1 MISAV
6 PMAAHARAPHRN
18 STIFVVDDDPDVRR
32 TISLLVRSVDLEA
45 QLYSSAQ
52 EFLTCYD
59 GQTPGCLVLDLRMPG
74 MTGLQLQQHLMEEE
88 IRLPVIFI
96 SAYGEIAAAS
106 AAMRAGAVDFLPK
119 PFSPQTL
126 LERIHEAVA
135 LDAKQR
141 QAFARQREVNQ
152 RIATLTSREHEVM
165 QLLAAGDST
174 KVIARRLGISQKT
187 VDNHRA
193 KVLEKLDVEN
203 ATQLA
208 RLVVESLE
216 QNLN

>member
-1 MISAV
+1 
-6 PMAAHARAPHRN
+6 MAAHARAPNRN
-18 STIFVVDDDPDVRR
+18 ATIFVVDDDPDVRR
-32 TISLLVRSVDLEA
+32 AVSLLVRSVDLEA
-45 QLYSSAQ
+45 RLYSSAQ
-52 EFLTCYD
+52 EFLTSYD

-74 MTGLQLQQHLMEEE
+74 MTGLQLQQRLMEEE

-141 QAFARQREVNQ
+141 QAIARQREVNQ
-152 RIATLTSREHEVM
+152 RIETLTGREHEVM

-208 RLVVESLE
+208 RLVVESLD

>member
-1 MISAV
+1 
-6 PMAAHARAPHRN
+6 MAAHARAPNRN
-18 STIFVVDDDPDVRR
+18 ATIFVVDDDPDVRR
-32 TISLLVRSVDLEA
+32 AVSLLVRSVDLEA
-45 QLYSSAQ
+45 RLYSSAQ
-52 EFLTCYD
+52 EFLTSYD

-74 MTGLQLQQHLMEEE
+74 MTGLQLQQRLMEEE

-141 QAFARQREVNQ
+141 QAIARQREVNQ
-152 RIATLTSREHEVM
+152 RIETLTSREHEVM

-208 RLVVESLE
+208 RLVVESLD

>member
-1 MISAV
+1 M
-6 PMAAHARAPHRN
+6 
-18 STIFVVDDDPDVRR
+18 DDDPDVRR
-32 TISLLVRSVDLEA
+32 AVSLLVRSVDLEA
-45 QLYSSAQ
+45 RLYSSAQ
-52 EFLTCYD
+52 EFLTSYD

-74 MTGLQLQQHLMEEE
+74 MTGLQLQQRLMEEE

-141 QAFARQREVNQ
+141 QAIARQREVNQ
-152 RIATLTSREHEVM
+152 RIETLTGREHEVM

-208 RLVVESLE
+208 RLVVESLD

>member
-1 MISAV
+1 M
-6 PMAAHARAPHRN
+6 
-18 STIFVVDDDPDVRR
+18 DDDPDVRR
-32 TISLLVRSVDLEA
+32 AVSLLVRSVDLEA
-45 QLYSSAQ
+45 RLYSSAQ
-52 EFLTCYD
+52 EFLTSYD

-74 MTGLQLQQHLMEEE
+74 MTGLQLQQRLMEEE

-141 QAFARQREVNQ
+141 QAIARQREVNQ
-152 RIATLTSREHEVM
+152 RIETLTSREHEVM

-208 RLVVESLE
+208 RLVVESLD